1 MRQTVPGGHSRRK
14 RAFGAGEGLP
24 DFPAEVQGFDPLWL
38 EVPVPNPHD
47 TLFHFTFIHPF
58 HAASWLCSLWPAE
71 VATAVD
77 WTSLAPADQRLP
89 GLRLRPHFA
98 DLVFAANAAPSELG
112 TVLLLVEHKSH
123 VDPGLEWQLLRYA
136 VLLHRAHQ
144 QQHGRRPAVLAAV
157 LQHGAEASAATAAA
171 ATSPFAP
178 YQPRLLYVVDDL
190 RRDVDRAL
198 AGRSLTPLAELTL
211 RALATLPSL
220 APADVPVFFERWQ
233 QLLVTVDRADG
244 APEAPPLG
252 SDATDALGFYALA
265 VTDVDPA
272 TLAATFTRL
281 LHRPEDTIMSTL
293 ERTYQKGRLE
303 GHQQGHREG
312 QARGKAESLLRL
324 LQRRF
329 GPLPADLTQRVTAAD
344 NDELD
349 RWTDRVLDV
358 HTLAE
363 LFTG

>member
-1 MRQTVPGGHSRRK
+1 MPGGHSRRK
-14 RAFGAGEGLP
+14 RAFGADDGLL
-24 DFPAEVQGFDPLWL
+24 DFPAEVQGSGPLWL

-47 TLFHFTFIHPF
+47 TLFRFTFIHPF
-58 HAASWLCSLWPAE
+58 HAASWLCCLWPAE

-123 VDPGLEWQLLRYA
+123 FDPGLEWQLLRYA

-198 AGRSLTPLAELTL
+198 TGRSLTPLAELTL

-220 APADVPVFFERWQ
+220 APADVPGFFERWQ
-233 QLLVTVDRADG
+233 QLLVTVDRTEG
-244 APEAPPLG
+244 APLAPPLG

-272 TLAATFTRL
+272 ALAATFTRL

-293 ERTYQKGRLE
+293 ERTYQKGRSE
-303 GHQQGHREG
+303 GHRDGHREG
-312 QARGKAESLLRL
+312 QTQGKADSLLRL
-324 LQRRF
+324 VRRRF
-329 GPLPADLTQRVTAAD
+329 GPLPDGVAERLAGATSQD
-344 NDELD
+344 LD
-349 RWTDRVLDV
+349 RWTDRVLDAA
-358 HTLAE
+358 TLAE
-363 LFTG
+363 LFAD

>member
-1 MRQTVPGGHSRRK
+1 M
-14 RAFGAGEGLP
+14 
-24 DFPAEVQGFDPLWL
+24 
-38 EVPVPNPHD
+38 PNPHD
-47 TLFHFTFIHPF
+47 TLFHFTFVHPL

-98 DLVFAANAAPSELG
+98 DLVFAANATPSELG
-112 TVLLLVEHKSH
+112 TVLLLVEHKSY
-123 VDPGLEWQLLRYA
+123 VAPGLEWQLLRYA
-136 VLLHRAHQ
+136 VLLQRAHQ
-144 QQHGRRPAVLAAV
+144 QQQGLRPEVLAAV
-157 LQHGAEASAATAAA
+157 LQHGEPAAA
-171 ATSPFAP
+171 ANAMPAAGSTSPFAP
-178 YQPRLLYVVDDL
+178 YRPHLAYVVDDL

-198 AGRSLTPLAELTL
+198 TGRRLTPLAELTL

-220 APADVPVFFERWQ
+220 APADVPAFFERWQ
-233 QLLVTVDRADG
+233 QLLVTVDRTEG

-293 ERTYQKGRLE
+293 ERTYLKGRTEGLSE
-303 GHQQGHREG
+303 GHRHGLREG
-312 QARGKAESLLRL
+312 QSRGKAESLLRL
-324 LQRRF
+324 LRRRF
-329 GPLPADLTQRVTAAD
+329 GPLPDGTAERLANATSQD
-344 NDELD
+344 LD
-349 RWTDRVLDV
+349 RWTDRVLDAA
-358 HTLAE
+358 TLAE
-363 LFTG
+363 LFAD